1 MTSIAEEIQATK
13 KELGGLDRNFRQKLA
28 ALHEEAQEK
37 TLALVAEFQDRRVY
51 LADRLAKLEGVKPLL
66 VSPGGGRAP
75 STEPSPPAAETKA
88 ASAGDII
95 LHLLSEATEP
105 LHGSKLDD
113 AVIKKG
119 LTKAAAEKAK
129 YNLKKK
135 GLVAS
140 NKLHWSITDAGR
152 AEIKGARGKG

>member
-13 KELGGLDRNFRQKLA
+13 KELQGLDRDFRQKLA
-28 ALHEEAQEK
+28 ALHDETQTK
-37 TLALVAEFQDRRVY
+37 TLDLVAAFQDRRVY
-51 LADRLAKLEGVKPLL
+51 LSDRLAKLEGVRPL
-66 VSPGGGRAP
+66 VTPAGGRVLSAET
-75 STEPSPPAAETKA
+75 SSPAAKAKTK
-88 ASAGDII
+88 SAGDII

-105 LHGSKLDD
+105 LHGSRLDD
-113 AVIKKG
+113 AVVKAG

-135 GLVAS
+135 GLIAA
-140 NKLHWSITDAGR
+140 NKLHWSITEAGR